1 MRHSSLGILLALI
14 AINDL
19 HLEHM
24 DVKTTF
30 LHGELDEMIVIAQP
44 ESYVN
49 PEKADHFCH
58 LKKSLYG
65 LKQSP
70 RQWYLRFDGFIVE
83 SSFQRCSFD
92 CCVYHKNLEEYSKIY
107 LLFYV
112 NDILIVCKNMD
123 QINELKQ
130 RLKNAFDIKDLGAA
144 KKILRVDLIRDR
156 KKYILRLKQHNYI
169 KKKYLK
175 CLK

>member
-1 MRHSSLGILLALI
+1 
-14 AINDL
+14 
-19 HLEHM
+19 M

-70 RQWYLRFDGFIVE
+70 RQWYLRFDRFMVE
-83 SSFQRCSFD
+83 SSFQMCSFD
-92 CCVYHKNLEEYSKIY
+92 CCVYNKDLGEGSKIY
-107 LLFYV
+107 LLFCV
-112 NDILIVCKNMD
+112 DDILIVYKNMD
-123 QINELKQ
+123 
-130 RLKNAFDIKDLGAA
+130 
-144 KKILRVDLIRDR
+144 
-156 KKYILRLKQHNYI
+156 
-169 KKKYLK
+169 
-175 CLK
+175 